1 MSNSNGKK
9 INISIISYV
18 NGKKSLQIDENTKF
32 EDLLSRIRWYK
43 DSSHDGLLINGV
55 FYEIPNKDLAGKLLK
70 DTPIKDGSSLSW
82 YCKEID
88 IIPQINI
95 RSAYTNPGGS
105 QARNEIKTTF
115 KDLRNLTDPWNF
127 KDAWNYDY
135 KKYRDN
141 YFFRF
146 KNKDCR
152 LNRIYIPHPTYIQSI
167 KNCAIQT
174 GIPIA
179 PIQIKPH
186 VINNSLAG
194 YRPRFYSASLSSRRY
209 K

>member
-9 INISIISYV
+9 INISISDID
-18 NGKKSLQIDENTKF
+18 GKKSLQIDENEKF
-32 EDLLSRIRWYK
+32 ECLLSKISCCK
-43 DSSHDGLLINGV
+43 DYSLKYAYDGLLINGV

-82 YCKEID
+82 YRKEID

-95 RSAYTNPGGS
+95 RSANIHQTASPSSNRMETP
-105 QARNEIKTTF
+105 F
-115 KDLRNLTDPWNF
+115 KA
-127 KDAWNYDY
+127 AWNRYY
-135 KKYRDN
+135 KNRHDN
-141 YFFRF
+141 YFFRL
-146 KNKDCR
+146 KNKDRR
-152 LNRIYIPHPTYIQSI
+152 LSCIYKPHPTYIQSI
-167 KNCAIQT
+167 KNCATQT

-194 YRPRFYSASLSSRRY
+194 YCPRFYHASLSSRGY